1 VSDYEADPP
10 HEDPA
15 DAFSESVRYRSA
27 YELACRLRDVGK
39 FSTAGGSRERLY
51 FAAGQQREA
60 ILREVIR
67 QKGDHE
73 DVREGVE
80 DACEGRQPRW

>member
-1 VSDYEADPP
+1 VSDHEADPP

-15 DAFSESVRYRSA
+15 DAFCDGARYRLA
-27 YELACRLRDVGK
+27 YELASRLRDVGK

-60 ILREVIR
+60 SRRV
-67 QKGDHE
+67 
-73 DVREGVE
+73 
-80 DACEGRQPRW
+80 A